1 MKVGK
6 TSLITRFM
14 YDTFDDQYA
23 ATIGI
28 DFMLKTMY
36 LENNKTIRLQL
47 WDTAGQ
53 ERFRSLI
60 PSYIRDSN
68 VAVVCYD
75 ITNKKSFDNLGKWIE
90 DVRIERGNNVVIV
103 IVGNKSDLSNKR
115 QVTYSECE
123 EYTRN
128 VNALFCVETSTK
140 ANINVKLLF
149 KKIAASLPDIDDNEN
164 SVQNLPESVNLT
176 VDQHKPESSSCC

>member
-1 MKVGK
+1 MGK

-28 DFMLKTMY
+28 DFLLKTMY
-36 LENNKTIRLQL
+36 LEDNKTIRLQL

-60 PSYIRDSN
+60 PSYIRDSH

-75 ITNKKSFDNLGKWIE
+75 ITNRKSFQNLHKWIQDVKLERGE
-90 DVRIERGNNVVIV
+90 DVIIV
-103 IVGNKSDLSNKR
+103 IVGNKLDLNARR
-115 QVTYSECE
+115 QVTLEEGE
-123 EYTRN
+123 EYAKS
-128 VNALFCVETSTK
+128 VGASFSIETSTK
-140 ANINVKLLF
+140 ANHNVKLLF
-149 KKIAASLPDIDDNEN
+149 KKIASSLPEFESTAQNN
-164 SVQNLPESVNLT
+164 SSQSET
-176 VDQHKPESSSCC
+176 VEINVEPSAPESSSCC